1 LVFVFVLLVNDVHA
15 QLDKIVY
22 AVLLTRIDWWT
33 ELSTPMVISACSRKW
48 FRFFGGWILSI
59 CESAV

>member
-1 LVFVFVLLVNDVHA
+1 MWSLLGICICSSSKLDVHA

-48 FRFFGGWILSI
+48 FRFFGG
-59 CESAV
+59 